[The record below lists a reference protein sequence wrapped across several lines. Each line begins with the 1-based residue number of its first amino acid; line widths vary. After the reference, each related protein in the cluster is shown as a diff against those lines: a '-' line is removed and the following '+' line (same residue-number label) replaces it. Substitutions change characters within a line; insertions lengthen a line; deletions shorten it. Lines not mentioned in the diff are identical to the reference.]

1 MILQSLQRCVL
12 LFQFT
17 MSITKLTIAIIGQ
30 IISSRNV
37 NRNTN
42 GLNTPGSDKLTSLK
56 PVMLTRI
63 KNINAITFTKNTLK

>member
-1 MILQSLQRCVL
+1 
-12 LFQFT
+12 